1 MDNSVIIKGNKHG
14 IVVVMDENIPFDE
27 LKEALAEKFRSASK
41 FFDKAN
47 MAVSFEGRKISASEE
62 KEILDII
69 AANSELNIICVVD
82 NDKLRDEYY
91 KKAVDTKLEE
101 LSTHTG
107 QFYKGTLRSGQVLE
121 SESSIIILGDVNP
134 GARVISTGNVVV
146 LGSLKGLVFA
156 GANGNQDS
164 FVVALEMAPMFISS
178 NKSPAVTP
186 KSPNTPP
193 RTVSPSR
200 HSRSASDSSRFGS
213 VNPQIPLDA
222 VTMRAAGDTSFAST
236 AAVPTTSPP
245 MIDTAVPI
253 ACGRWSPASC
263 SSSKES
269 SMAMTSV
276 ATPKGTYCFAAVMD
290 SSSFTGSI
298 SW

>member
-121 SESSIIILGDVNP
+121 SESSIIILGGVDP

-164 FVVALEMAPMFISS
+164 FVVALEMAPMQIRIGDVIARSGDAAPLKPGR
-178 NKSPAVTP
+178 NIDP
-186 KSPNTPP
+186 KIAFVDDNNIYIEKLDKN
-193 RTVSPSR
+193 VL
-200 HSRSASDSSRFGS
+200 SDIR
-213 VNPQIPLDA
+213 L
-222 VTMRAAGDTSFAST
+222 
-236 AAVPTTSPP
+236 
-245 MIDTAVPI
+245 
-253 ACGRWSPASC
+253 
-263 SSSKES
+263 
-269 SMAMTSV
+269 
-276 ATPKGTYCFAAVMD
+276 
-290 SSSFTGSI
+290 
-298 SW
+298 

>member
-164 FVVALEMAPMFISS
+164 FVVALEMAPMQIRIGDVIARSGDAAPLKPGR
-178 NKSPAVTP
+178 NIDP
-186 KSPNTPP
+186 KIAFVDDNNICLLYT
-193 RTVSPSR
+193 
-200 HSRSASDSSRFGS
+200 SD
-213 VNPQIPLDA
+213 
-222 VTMRAAGDTSFAST
+222 AAD
-236 AAVPTTSPP
+236 
-245 MIDTAVPI
+245 
-253 ACGRWSPASC
+253 
-263 SSSKES
+263 E
-269 SMAMTSV
+269 
-276 ATPKGTYCFAAVMD
+276 
-290 SSSFTGSI
+290 
-298 SW
+298 

>member
-1 MDNSVIIKGNKHG
+1 
-14 IVVVMDENIPFDE
+14 MDENIPFDE

-164 FVVALEMAPMFISS
+164 FVVALEMAPMQIRIGDVIARSGDAAPLKPGR
-178 NKSPAVTP
+178 NIDP
-186 KSPNTPP
+186 KIAFVDDNNIYIEKLDKN
-193 RTVSPSR
+193 VL
-200 HSRSASDSSRFGS
+200 SDIR
-213 VNPQIPLDA
+213 L
-222 VTMRAAGDTSFAST
+222 
-236 AAVPTTSPP
+236 
-245 MIDTAVPI
+245 
-253 ACGRWSPASC
+253 
-263 SSSKES
+263 
-269 SMAMTSV
+269 
-276 ATPKGTYCFAAVMD
+276 
-290 SSSFTGSI
+290 
-298 SW
+298 